1 MIIIY
6 VGRKGRG
13 KTLTLVKDAYFYYLK
28 GWKILSNMQ
37 DLQFGETFNP
47 KDLFNNNFLKEL
59 KNTVLVIDEIQHFF
73 DSRRSMS
80 KKNIDFTHF
89 LQQIRK
95 NNIRLL
101 GSIQRIGNVDL
112 RVREQLDILVFPNHI
127 KDFGI
132 CEALYIDETSIEDG
146 DLGNILKSEIKIIFD
161 AKPIYKLYN
170 TREQIILD
178 KV

>member
-13 KTLTLVKDAYFYYLK
+13 KTLTLVKDAYKYHLE

-37 DLQFGETFNP
+37 ELRFGENFNP
-47 KDLFNNNFLKEL
+47 KDLFDNNFLKSL

-73 DSRRSMS
+73 DSRRSMN
-80 KKNIDFTHF
+80 KKNVDFTHF

-101 GSIQRIGNVDL
+101 GSIQRLGNVDL
-112 RVREQLDILVFPNHI
+112 RVREQLDISVFPNHNKI
-127 KDFGI
+127 FGV
-132 CEALYIDETSIEDG
+132 CEVRYVDETSIED
-146 DLGNILKSEIKIIFD
+146 DELGSTLKSEIKIVFD
-161 AKPIYKLYN
+161 ARPVYQLYN
-170 TREQIILD
+170 TREQIILNHE
-178 KV
+178 